1 MKGLIAIRA
10 YLQSSGR
17 ASNEDMFLLSRLEN
31 KFLKDKLAVKD
42 TPLKQKTISN
52 FFKEI
57 MKSFTLVQFLKNH
70 LLANIVTRHSLMY
83 LQTVKGKC
91 TTY

>member
-1 MKGLIAIRA
+1 MKGLFAIRA

-17 ASNEDMFLLSRLEN
+17 ASNEDMFLLSRFEN

-52 FFKEI
+52 FLK
-57 MKSFTLVQFLKNH
+57 KS
-70 LLANIVTRHSLMY
+70 
-83 LQTVKGKC
+83 
-91 TTY
+91 

>member
-17 ASNEDMFLLSRLEN
+17 DSNEEMFLLSRLEN

-42 TPLKQKTISN
+42 TQLKQKTISN
-52 FFKEI
+52 FFK
-57 MKSFTLVQFLKNH
+57 KS
-70 LLANIVTRHSLMY
+70 
-83 LQTVKGKC
+83 
-91 TTY
+91 